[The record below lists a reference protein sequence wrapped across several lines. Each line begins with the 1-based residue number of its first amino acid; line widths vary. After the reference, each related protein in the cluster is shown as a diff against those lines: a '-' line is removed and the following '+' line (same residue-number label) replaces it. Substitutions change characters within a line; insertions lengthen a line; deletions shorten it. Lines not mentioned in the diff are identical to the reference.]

1 MCFQRG
7 EKYTQP
13 SFVPPTCPAPWNW
26 LAVGNGLPCND
37 FDWPIVSNLC
47 SLLSLLVLNKGVSF
61 FLFFSSRHRAE
72 NQIANIVDKYLSSLR
87 TWSYNHISGW
97 VRLGIGTI
105 LPQDMKT
112 F

>member
-47 SLLSLLVLNKGVSF
+47 SLLSRFVLNKGVS
-61 FLFFSSRHRAE
+61 
-72 NQIANIVDKYLSSLR
+72 SLAC
-87 TWSYNHISGW
+87 S
-97 VRLGIGTI
+97 LGTLYEGPET
-105 LPQDMKT
+105 PT
-112 F
+112 E